1 MNHEKQRVLL
11 VDDDAAVRTVLAAL
25 LRQGGVEAIEAA
37 SAAEALE
44 LLNEGATD
52 VMVTDLRMP
61 GMDGME
67 LLAQVTKTWP
77 EVPVIMLTAHGNV
90 PLAVEAMRQG
100 AFEFLLKPCDRV
112 EVLAIVERA
121 LLLARRSS
129 APPAP
134 TVAAERSLLGASDS
148 LRALK
153 ADVTRAANSSA
164 TVLILGESGTGKE
177 LVAHAVHEQS
187 PRRERPFVK
196 LNCAAFP
203 DALLESEIFGYEKGA
218 FTGATKRKPGRVELA
233 EGGTLLLDEIG
244 DYSAETQVKL
254 LRILQE
260 REISRL
266 GGTDTFPVDVRFIAA
281 TNKNLPALVARGEF
295 RQDLY
300 YRLNVL
306 PISVPPLRAR
316 RADIAILAAKF
327 ALASGAAN
335 GRGAVE
341 IEPGALELLLSQT
354 WPGNVRQLENFV
366 ERLVV
371 FSDGPRI
378 GRADVEREMLRDAT
392 TDAELDPDASPP
404 GGLRGAR
411 RAAELDAIREALRLS
426 GNNRTRAARLLN
438 MSRRTLYNKLEELGL
453 L

>member
-1 MNHEKQRVLL
+1 
-11 VDDDAAVRTVLAAL
+11 
-25 LRQGGVEAIEAA
+25 
-37 SAAEALE
+37 
-44 LLNEGATD
+44 

-67 LLAQVTKTWP
+67 LLVQVTKTWP
-77 EVPVIMLTAHGNV
+77 DVPVIMLTAHGNV

-100 AFEFLLKPCDRV
+100 AFEFLLKPFDRV

-121 LLLARRSS
+121 LLLARRNS
-129 APPAP
+129 APP
-134 TVAAERSLLGASDS
+134 TLAAAVERSLLGDSDS
-148 LRALK
+148 LRSLK
-153 ADVTRAANSSA
+153 ADVTRAAKSSA

-177 LVAHAVHEQS
+177 LVARAVHEQS
-187 PRRERPFVK
+187 PRRGRPFVK

-203 DALLESEIFGYEKGA
+203 AALLESEIFGYEKGA

-281 TNKNLPALVARGEF
+281 TNKNLPALVTRGEF

-306 PISVPPLRAR
+306 PVSVPPLRAR
-316 RADIAILAAKF
+316 PEDIAELASRF

-335 GRGAVE
+335 GRGDIQ
-341 IEPGALELLLSQT
+341 IEPAALELMRSQT

-371 FSDGPRI
+371 FSDGLRI
-378 GRADVEREMLRDAT
+378 GRDDVARELLRDVT
-392 TDAELDPDASPP
+392 TDAELGPHASAQ

-411 RAAELDAIREALRLS
+411 LVAEREAIREALRLS

-438 MSRRTLYNKLEELGL
+438 MSRRTLYNKLDELGL

>member
-1 MNHEKQRVLL
+1 MNNDKQRALL

-25 LRQGGVEAIEAA
+25 LRQGGIEAIEAA
-37 SAAEALE
+37 SAAEALA
-44 LLNEGATD
+44 LLDEGAAD

-67 LLAQVTKTWP
+67 LLARASKTWP
-77 EVPVIMLTAHGNV
+77 DVPVIMLTAHGNI
-90 PLAVEAMRQG
+90 PLAVEAMRHG
-100 AFEFLLKPCDRV
+100 AFEFMLKPFDRV
-112 EVLAIVERA
+112 EVLAVVERA
-121 LLLARRSS
+121 LLLARLNGG
-129 APPAP
+129 PPAP
-134 TVAAERSLLGASDS
+134 AAAVERSLLGDS
-148 LRALK
+148 GLLAALK
-153 ADVTRAANSSA
+153 ADIARAAKSSA

-177 LVAHAVHEQS
+177 LVARAVHEQS
-187 PRRERPFVK
+187 PRRGGPFVK

-203 DALLESEIFGYEKGA
+203 EALLESEIFGYEKGA

-266 GGTDTFPVDVRFIAA
+266 GSTDTFPVDVRFIAA
-281 TNKNLPALVARGEF
+281 TNKNLQALVARGEF

-300 YRLNVL
+300 YRLSVL

-316 RADIAILAAKF
+316 PEDIVVLVPRF
-327 ALASGAAN
+327 ALTSGAAN

-341 IEPGALELLLSQT
+341 IEPCALELMQSQP

-378 GRADVEREMLRDAT
+378 GLADVEREMLRDAT
-392 TDAELDPDASPP
+392 PDTELGPQVSPQ

-411 RAAELDAIREALRLS
+411 LAAERDAIREALRLS